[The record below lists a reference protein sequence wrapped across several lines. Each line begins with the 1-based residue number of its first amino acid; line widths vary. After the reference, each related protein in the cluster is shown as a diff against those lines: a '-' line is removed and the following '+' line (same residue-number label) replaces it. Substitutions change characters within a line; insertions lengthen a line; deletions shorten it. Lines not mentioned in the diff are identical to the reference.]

1 MRSKI
6 CGVKD
11 SKTLNYLINHK
22 FPPNYIGFICNY
34 PKSKRYITYEKLKNL
49 INIKK
54 KGINFVAVLV
64 KPGKKILE
72 RIKFLNFDYYQL
84 YGVSPSQT
92 QIIKKKYNKKIISA
106 ITINNYNDV
115 QNYKKY
121 LKYSD
126 IILFDGKGYEKSI
139 GFDHKFIKNIPKSI
153 KKMLAGNIKFNDN
166 LEKYKK
172 MTDIID
178 LSGSLETKGK
188 KDHRKINIFLRK
200 INKI

>member
-153 KKMLAGNIKFNDN
+153 KKC
-166 LEKYKK
+166 
-172 MTDIID
+172 
-178 LSGSLETKGK
+178 
-188 KDHRKINIFLRK
+188 
-200 INKI
+200 